1 MAQAARR
8 IVTEVHDEPHL
19 EGRRVTV
26 RRLQALVEEA
36 GKPAADV
43 AERFDL
49 AVADVYAALQYYH
62 THPEEME
69 AAERKQKE
77 READARQS
85 GAKSLAELRQERDE
99 GSNGVSDSR

>member
-26 RRLQALVEEA
+26 RRIQGLVEGA
-36 GKPAADV
+36 GTPADVV

-49 AVADVYAALQYYH
+49 DVADVYAALQYYH
-62 THPEEME
+62 THRDEMSEVERARRDREATARRSGARSISELRNPEEE
-69 AAERKQKE
+69 S
-77 READARQS
+77 DGVPDS
-85 GAKSLAELRQERDE
+85 G
-99 GSNGVSDSR
+99 